1 MSCRIRLWLLG
12 TVFVCLSPLTC
23 AQQSQENEGPYFVTY
38 PQYMEEAGDLEV
50 NLRVVQGKPNGGN
63 RFLGSALEFEYGTRD
78 WWATEFYLD
87 GQWTRN
93 ESAIFTGWRIENR
106 FRLLQGNHPVI
117 PVLYVEYENLNGA
130 DKSLLEVVG
139 FDSQKDNAVPNDV
152 ARLEHEH
159 EIETRLILGSDIN
172 RWNLSGNFIG
182 EKNLSNE
189 PWEFGYAAGVS
200 RLIASAGTRQTL
212 SAGVEFYGGLG
223 DWHRFTIHDTS
234 QYLGICLTWK
244 LPRGPLIRISPTFG
258 LTSQS
263 YDFLFRFG
271 ISQEIEHVGRR
282 IRSLF

>member
-1 MSCRIRLWLLG
+1 MNCLTRLWLLG
-12 TVFVCLSPLTC
+12 TFLVCLSPFTF

-50 NLRVVQGKPNGGN
+50 NLRVVEGKPNGGN

-159 EIETRLILGSDIN
+159 EIETRLIVGGDFN

-200 RLIASAGTRQTL
+200 RLIASAGNRQAF

-223 DWHRFTIHDTS
+223 DWHRFTFRDTS

-244 LPRGPLIRISPTFG
+244 LPSGPLLRISPTFG

-263 YDFLFRFG
+263 YDFLLRFG